1 VIAPLGAD
9 GKIKIYAHN
18 QTHVIIDVMGWF
30 GAAGQAEYVEV
41 ASTRLIDTRLPND
54 TGPKLGAGGTI
65 HLPVVG
71 QIVPPNARSVVLNVT
86 VTEPDEPGFVTV
98 YPGNASRP
106 LTSNLN
112 YVRGQ
117 TIPNA
122 VIVGLG
128 PTGTVDLYTSQT
140 THIIVDVVGY
150 FA

>member
-1 VIAPLGAD
+1 MLTTGLRISALLLVALLVLQPVSAQKAD
-9 GKIKIYAHN
+9 SP
-18 QTHVIIDVMGWF
+18 V
-30 GAAGQAEYVEV
+30 
-41 ASTRLIDTRLPND
+41 RLERDLVT
-54 TGPKLGAGGTI
+54 
-65 HLPVVG
+65 
-71 QIVPPNARSVVLNVT
+71 LNVT